1 LRKLLV
7 FLFAIGLIGFGL
19 YWTMGELLWPPP
31 VAHHRGYSK
40 LLLTGVF
47 PAFMGV
53 YLLWVD
59 FIAPVLGVKTGEEAI
74 AGAAV
79 AGPFEDGSAAY
90 ARGDYATAM
99 RLWRPLADQGD
110 ALAPQRRGVC
120 SMGRPL

>member
-79 AGPFEDGSAAY
+79 AGPFEDGGAAY